1 MVPFSRSVRSSRHFG
16 ALGRVTPDV
25 KPAVSRRENR
35 RVELTERAV
44 LALGARCANRFD
56 STAISIERAFDAV
69 ARDCAMRATPRR
81 PRRAGSPMSSCS
93 APQRFRAS
101 APWYLAS
108 TMARQV
114 DDPSE
119 AQASKEIAGETSD
132 GDDDDGDWPTLFEL
146 DLKLSLLMGQAA
158 SNEARRRDTRTAT

>member
-1 MVPFSRSVRSSRHFG
+1 
-16 ALGRVTPDV
+16 
-25 KPAVSRRENR
+25 
-35 RVELTERAV
+35 
-44 LALGARCANRFD
+44 
-56 STAISIERAFDAV
+56 
-69 ARDCAMRATPRR
+69 
-81 PRRAGSPMSSCS
+81 MSSSS

-146 DLKLSLLMGQAA
+146 DLKLSILMGQVA
-158 SNEARRRDTRTAT
+158 SNEARPRDTRTAP